1 MKIRHNKKRNTA
13 FLYEA
18 LLVELTKAIVSQD
31 ANRKNQLIEA
41 MAIYFS
47 EGTSLKKDLEC
58 YKALNETSELDT
70 YTAEKLI
77 WEVKRD
83 RAEKIDSKRLFT
95 EQTSLIKLINK
106 NISKSVFS
114 NFVPGYKSLAT
125 IAQVFNTDLT
135 AKNRVLLEKELV
147 KQLIS
152 SSETPSEKEMV
163 QIDNLTYNTFVKK
176 FNEIYSTSLLEEQRD
191 LLNKYILSF
200 TDNETA
206 LKTYLN
212 EELGRLKQSLDAA
225 LNSENCFK
233 DDSTMKSSAK
243 KVLNM
248 INEFKI
254 RKIDQEMIEKVLKI
268 QTLVKEIEAD
278 G

>member
-31 ANRKNQLIEA
+31 DHRKNQLIEA

-47 EGTSLKKDLEC
+47 EGTNLKKDLDC
-58 YKALNETSELDT
+58 YKALNETQELDT

-83 RAEKIDSKRLFT
+83 REDRIDSKRLFN

-106 NISKSVFS
+106 NISKGVFS

-125 IAQVFNTDLT
+125 IAQVFNADLT
-135 AKNRVLLEKELV
+135 AKSRVLLEKELM
-147 KQLIS
+147 KQLMS
-152 SSETPSEKEMV
+152 STKEQSEKELV
-163 QIDNLTYNTFVKK
+163 QLDNLTYNTFVKK
-176 FNEIYSTSLLEEQRD
+176 FNEAYASSLLEEQRD

-206 LKTYLN
+206 LKIYLN
-212 EELGRLKQSLDAA
+212 EELGRLRKSINTA
-225 LNSENCFK
+225 LGKESCLKE
-233 DDSTMKSSAK
+233 DGRMKHSAE

-248 INEFKI
+248 ISEFKN
-254 RKIDQEMIEKVLKI
+254 RKVDQEMIEKVLKI
-268 QTLVKEIEAD
+268 QTLVKELEAS